1 LRGPRR
7 RDGDRAQCRDRK
19 PGASSGYEQLDAIHR
34 LDRQL
39 GAVVVHDEIRV
50 KIGQVTQLTSY
61 SLAPG
66 TSESLAALLPE
77 MHTLAGWQ
85 ALDMGNVTESWSHY
99 GHSKAA
105 AARTGSAAYESHA
118 ATEQAFVLLDA
129 GEEADAVT
137 LLAAARRHT
146 ARSAPRVLRA

>member
-1 LRGPRR
+1 M
-7 RDGDRAQCRDRK
+7 
-19 PGASSGYEQLDAIHR
+19 
-34 LDRQL
+34 
-39 GAVVVHDEIRV
+39 

-105 AARTGSAAYESHA
+105 AARIGSAAYESHA

-146 ARSAPRVLRA
+146 ERSARRVLRA

>member
-1 LRGPRR
+1 M
-7 RDGDRAQCRDRK
+7 
-19 PGASSGYEQLDAIHR
+19 
-34 LDRQL
+34 
-39 GAVVVHDEIRV
+39 

-105 AARTGSAAYESHA
+105 AARTAPLHTNRTPQRSKRSCCWMRVRRPTPLPYWPPPDGTPSDPHGGS
-118 ATEQAFVLLDA
+118 FGLI
-129 GEEADAVT
+129 GG
-137 LLAAARRHT
+137 
-146 ARSAPRVLRA
+146 RSR

>member
-1 LRGPRR
+1 M
-7 RDGDRAQCRDRK
+7 
-19 PGASSGYEQLDAIHR
+19 
-34 LDRQL
+34 
-39 GAVVVHDEIRV
+39 

-105 AARTGSAAYESHA
+105 AARTGSAAFESHA
-118 ATEQAFVLLDA
+118 AAEQAFVLLDA
-129 GEEADAVT
+129 DEEADAVT
-137 LLAAARRHT
+137 LLAAARRH
-146 ARSAPRVLRA
+146 AERSAPRVLSARSAAAHGETLLPTAVDPTASAPSTGRQRFSRMATRTTTSGRTSMPLH